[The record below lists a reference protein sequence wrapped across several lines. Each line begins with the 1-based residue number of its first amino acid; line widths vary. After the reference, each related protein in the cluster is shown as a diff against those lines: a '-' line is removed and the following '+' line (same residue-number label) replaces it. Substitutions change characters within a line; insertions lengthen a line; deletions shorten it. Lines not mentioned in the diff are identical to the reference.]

1 MQKNGKCMH
10 NPYSG
15 EKKSNQQK
23 VMSSEAE
30 VEVNKYLLRSY
41 KYIQRIKGKWVQKTE
56 GKCAKLE

>member
-1 MQKNGKCMH
+1 
-10 NPYSG
+10 
-15 EKKSNQQK
+15 
-23 VMSSEAE
+23 MSSEPE